1 MSKDNQEQE
10 QEQYAGEFKVVS
22 DKGRI
27 KLDLNW
33 KWAVGIAISI
43 LGFVLYLVI
52 DKYHF
57 VPLSKLTYDN
67 VKLAEK
73 YKTMEASLRNLV
85 DNQKILLDRSA
96 RVEQWMVNNMPVL
109 NSGDNDAILEVTENI
124 PGVENNNITG
134 PESDSNEDPA
144 DFIDQG

>member
-1 MSKDNQEQE
+1 MSKEEYDGD
-10 QEQYAGEFKVVS
+10 YRVVS

-27 KLDLNW
+27 KLDLNY

-57 VPLSKLTYDN
+57 TPMDSLKKASIELV
-67 VKLAEK
+67 EK
-73 YKTMEASLRNLV
+73 DKDMEASLRNVV

-96 RVEQWMVNNMPVL
+96 RVEQWMVNNMPTL
-109 NSGDNDAILEVTENI
+109 NGGDNDVLEVTENV
-124 PGVENNNITG
+124 PGVENNNNTTG
-134 PESDSNEDPA
+134 PESDSTEDPN
-144 DFIDQG
+144 DFINR